1 MMSVKE
7 YAVDVNKSIDFIL
20 NLCKEM
26 NINVNNE
33 EDMLDDDAII
43 ILDNEIVNRA
53 DEDYEEQT

>member
-43 ILDNEIVNRA
+43 IL
-53 DEDYEEQT
+53 Q